1 MRLVCKKVNNRK
13 QIRLKNYDY
22 SVNGAYFVT
31 ICTYEK
37 KCIFGYVKDEKM
49 HLSGYGIIANEEIEN
64 TIKIR
69 QKYGVK
75 INKYVVMPNH
85 VHMIIEL
92 AKESD
97 ESDVGT
103 RRAVSAEK
111 HNVFSKPVP
120 QSISTIVGAYKS
132 AVTRR
137 INLMEGHG
145 TPCPYEKSDIHRI
158 WQSRFHDHIIRTQK
172 DYDRIWEYIDTN
184 PIKWKFDKYYTEQ
197 IAI

>member
-1 MRLVCKKVNNRK
+1 MNNRR
-13 QIRLKNYDY
+13 QIRLKNYNY
-22 SVNGAYFVT
+22 SENGAYFIT

-69 QKYGVK
+69 QKCGVK

-85 VHMIIEL
+85 VHLIIEL
-92 AKESD
+92 AKELD

-103 RRAVSAEK
+103 RRAVSTDKYNA
-111 HNVFSKPVP
+111 FSKPVP

-137 INLMEGHG
+137 INL
-145 TPCPYEKSDIHRI
+145 I
-158 WQSRFHDHIIRTQK
+158 
-172 DYDRIWEYIDTN
+172 
-184 PIKWKFDKYYTEQ
+184 YTEYGNQ
-197 IAI
+197 DFTTT